1 MFNKIT
7 KRLLT
12 NGTTKTSNVKKRLY
26 ILGHISY
33 FLLESLKFLSLIIPE
48 VFHFLHGEISGQ
60 IFIRLF
66 VKRQKCFNHADL
78 WTNIQF

>member
-12 NGTTKTSNVKKRLY
+12 NGTTKTSNAKKRLY